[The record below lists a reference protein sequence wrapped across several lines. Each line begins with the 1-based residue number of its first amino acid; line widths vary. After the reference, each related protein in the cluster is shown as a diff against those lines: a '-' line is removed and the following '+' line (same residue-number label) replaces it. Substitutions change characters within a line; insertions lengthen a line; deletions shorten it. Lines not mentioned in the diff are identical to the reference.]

1 MRKIDRKLNL
11 EKVNILTEQRYLQ
24 SKGLLKEEMEPKK
37 GDEIVWIAPPKEVA
51 RLVRVIPGAKGEY
64 LGRENGEE
72 VVSFSGYNFYTSR
85 GTFEMTHNIRNNQEM
100 NNVSD
105 MINHVKSQGGLQ
117 EGSDGFNSVR
127 IVNKNDFDE
136 FIKSNPALGTIYDED
151 TNKFKIFL
159 YADLVGYF
167 DPKHGRIDYEKD
179 SRFAKVS
186 DEYTWDRNF
195 NENMDKAYGHGPY

>member
-11 EKVNILTEQRYLQ
+11 QKVNILTEQRYLQ

-51 RLVRVIPGAKGEY
+51 RLVRVMPGAKGEY
-64 LGRENGEE
+64 LGREGGEE
-72 VVSFSGYNFYTSR
+72 VVSFNGYNFYTSR
-85 GTFEMTHNIRNNQEM
+85 GTFEMTHNIRNNQGM

-105 MINHVKSQGGLQ
+105 MVNHVKSQGGLQ
-117 EGSDGFNSVR
+117 EGSEGFDSVR
-127 IVNKNDFDE
+127 IVNKNDFDK

-167 DPKHGRIDYEKD
+167 DPKYGRIDYEKN

-195 NENMDKAYGHGPY
+195 NEDMDKAYGHGPY